1 MRGDAE
7 RKQQKA
13 IQEVQKKFSV
23 PPQLPSAVHSCESAR
38 KNWQRR
44 RRRRRSNW
52 GRHLVGPLFLRDEFQ
67 PSKAWA
73 LACSGTH
80 NKICTKQSKH
90 VKTHFRHVPALFLGT
105 SQEQERAR
113 AERAAAATRAAAA
126 SSSSR
131 KRPSS
136 AEESAA
142 KRRLRVVS
150 TYGLP
155 ARVRCLDLK
164 TEQVDTI

>member
-1 MRGDAE
+1 MGIGMQRHAQNMH
-7 RKQQKA
+7 KVIKTYQNM
-13 IQEVQKKFSV
+13 F
-23 PPQLPSAVHSCESAR
+23 LP
-38 KNWQRR
+38 
-44 RRRRRSNW
+44 
-52 GRHLVGPLFLRDEFQ
+52 F
-67 PSKAWA
+67 
-73 LACSGTH
+73 
-80 NKICTKQSKH
+80 I
-90 VKTHFRHVPALFLGT
+90 LGT

-136 AEESAA
+136 AEEPAA
-142 KRRLRVVS
+142 KRRLRAVS

-155 ARVRCLDLK
+155 ARVGCLDLK